1 MAFFKNKNRKQLTL
15 DEVTVKLSE
24 LRIPLS
30 LVCTP
35 VNLKAEKE
43 KFFSSDTYNPQF
55 KYRIVKNKNE
65 AILSDLL
72 EVKEITDVDPR
83 ISEFYIKLIEEKKIA
98 SDLLHSV
105 GNNDAFTNLS
115 IKKFRMPDDIL
126 YRNACRVLRGKI
138 ANYKV
143 IDTSKFKKGETL
155 NYEEVSKVFAVVFE
169 ELNLEGWN
177 VEKSRNIS
185 NNGVKTAIKKRSIY
199 VDPDIKKT
207 SLELKKTVVHELTH
221 VLRAYNGELSG
232 FKALGKANLSYYLDV
247 EEGLAMWNEEEMGFL
262 KDTDLRERAAAVFA
276 IYVGRNLSFRELYNI
291 LLGHFSRQGAFKIT
305 YLVKRGLGDT
315 SLPGIYA
322 KSVVY
327 FRGFRK
333 IKKRMAMDVGLYEKL
348 YAGKISFSQVKW
360 VDEGLI
366 KEAKIIP
373 TRKMFENAFKK
384 AGI

>member
-1 MAFFKNKNRKQLTL
+1 
-15 DEVTVKLSE
+15 
-24 LRIPLS
+24 

>member
-43 KFFSSDTYNPQF
+43 KFFTSDTYNPQF

-65 AILSDLL
+65 EILRDLL

-177 VEKSRNIS
+177 VEKSKNIS

-207 SLELKKTVVHELTH
+207 PLELKKTVVHELTH